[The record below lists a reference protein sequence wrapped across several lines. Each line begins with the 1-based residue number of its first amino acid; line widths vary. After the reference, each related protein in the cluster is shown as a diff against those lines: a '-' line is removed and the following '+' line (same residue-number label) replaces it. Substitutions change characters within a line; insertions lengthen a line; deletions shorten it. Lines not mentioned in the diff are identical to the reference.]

1 MIRCGLAGARPPV
14 AAVLQPGQEQVA
26 GQVIEGAGLAADDQP
41 SVAEVNAGEVKFADG
56 LGPGRVDGGQG
67 EGEAG
72 GRGDGG
78 GCGLADVGGLQR
90 LEQDQ
95 GPLAVADAAGGIG
108 EDRAGCPGV
117 AEQ

>member
-1 MIRCGLAGARPPV
+1 M
-14 AAVLQPGQEQVA
+14 LQPGQEQVA

-41 SVAEVNAGEVKFADG
+41 PVTEVNAGEVKFADG

-78 GCGLADVGGLQR
+78 GCGLADVGGLEW
-90 LEQDQ
+90 LEEDQ
-95 GPLAVADAAGGIG
+95 GPLAVVDAAGGIG